1 MVIAVFIEKS
11 AEVLRER
18 RESFVFNQK
27 EVQRCVLQLFN
38 WESQNFIS
46 RLECNHAVNRVL
58 STGGFQKLATP
69 ILEGR
74 LKLVQS
80 LLKST

>member
-18 RESFVFNQK
+18 RETFIFNQN

-38 WESQNFIS
+38 WESQNLIS

-58 STGGFQKLATP
+58 STSGFQRLARP

-80 LLKST
+80 LL